1 MTLQHS
7 FPLLWRTLKLYID
20 IKDLWVEPGN
30 EQKQNFIVLCLEDF
44 RVNILLQCNLACW
57 LIKICCCCCWKKK
70 QKWTEN
76 LKHFSKEYI
85 QMVANRHEKMLN
97 VCNQRNANPNMTRYY
112 LTHVRMAILKKT
124 TNKCGQVYGGK
135 GTLVHYFGNVNW
147 CSYCGKQY
155 IDSSKN

>member
-57 LIKICCCCCWKKK
+57 LIKICCCCCCWKKNK
-70 QKWTEN
+70 NGQKILNIFPKNTYRWWPTDMKRCSTSVIREMQIQIWRDITSHMLEWLS
-76 LKHFSKEYI
+76 LKRPQI
-85 QMVANRHEKMLN
+85 N
-97 VCNQRNANPNMTRYY
+97 V
-112 LTHVRMAILKKT
+112 
-124 TNKCGQVYGGK
+124 GK
-135 GTLVHYFGNVNW
+135 YMEEREP
-147 CSYCGKQY
+147 
-155 IDSSKN
+155 